1 MKKIKH
7 GDIVKVK
14 IGMCRLCK
22 PIIEYYRDVIGFEK
36 ENMDDFM
43 GLLNLIHKTHKR
55 WSTKYFAFS
64 FVPRL

>member
-43 GLLNLIHKTHKR
+43 GLLNLIHKTHNR
-55 WSTKYFAFS
+55 
-64 FVPRL
+64 